1 MADVRAYS
9 VKMWVGEKWGEP
21 DFVYLALVPV
31 AEADPAAA
39 ARAGAIRSAQEARAA
54 AFEPDVDEADL
65 VIEVTEEASADGLAF
80 LARKLERDERF
91 RRGDN

>member
-1 MADVRAYS
+1 